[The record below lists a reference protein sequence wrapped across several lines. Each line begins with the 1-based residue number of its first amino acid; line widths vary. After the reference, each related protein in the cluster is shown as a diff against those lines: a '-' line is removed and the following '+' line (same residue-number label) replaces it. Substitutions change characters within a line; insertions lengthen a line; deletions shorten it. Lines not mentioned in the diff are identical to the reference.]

1 MPIHDQ
7 SYRHWEGTFK
17 SHSFRWWVITK
28 AGLRIILQRKLF
40 LLLVM
45 APSAINF
52 IGSGAAIYLMQA
64 IFKVPVNEM
73 FFLGFFGRQGFFI
86 ILICVFGGSGLIA
99 NDLKNNSL
107 QLYFSKPLTR
117 LDYLVGKSAI
127 VMILMAFL
135 TVVPGVILFLERT
148 LLPNGM
154 DFLKDNYW
162 MLGSIVLYSFI
173 LTLPTGLLILALS
186 SITRNSRYAAISFI
200 AILVGTPI
208 LSEMLRAVSKSESA
222 IFISYVRNMVILGQ
236 RLFGLSRR
244 PDNWYWSIFIILGIV
259 GVCIWTMH
267 RKVKGVEIVK

>member
-7 SYRHWEGTFK
+7 SYRHWEGTFR